1 MCNQSSKIALM
12 KKSRSTLILFLL
24 FIVFKSSSQ
33 DFQIT
38 QLRLEFINN
47 QLVITYNIDSKNA
60 PAKFQISIQIK
71 RQNGESINPKAITG
85 DIGENIKSGNTRRI
99 TWDMGKDSIY
109 LDEDISVEI
118 KGEKLI
124 KSFTKGSLILMS
136 TALPGLGQTKMTG
149 KPWLIGGIAA
159 YGALAGGIIFYNK
172 CYDTSVLFND
182 PLTPQDEKADLENK
196 GNKEFLISRIF
207 SVTAA
212 SIWVANIIWVAVA
225 PNYRQPMKHAK
236 LYIKPVTIP
245 DYQGAMLSLR
255 VDF

>member
-1 MCNQSSKIALM
+1 M
-12 KKSRSTLILFLL
+12 KKRISFLFLLFL

-71 RQNGESINPKAITG
+71 RQNGESINPKEITG

-109 LDEDISVEI
+109 LDEDISVKLTGDIIAESYS
-118 KGEKLI
+118 KGTLM
-124 KSFTKGSLILMS
+124 LMS
-136 TALPGLGQTKMTG
+136 TVFPGWGQTKMTG
-149 KPWLIGGIAA
+149 KSWWLGGVAA

>member
-1 MCNQSSKIALM
+1 M
-12 KKSRSTLILFLL
+12 KKKFLILFFL
-24 FIVFKSSSQ
+24 FIVSKSSSQ

-38 QLRLEFINN
+38 QLQLEFINN
-47 QLVITYNIDSKNA
+47 QLVITYNIKGKN
-60 PAKFQISIQIK
+60 PDNKFLISIEIK
-71 RQNGESINPKAITG
+71 KQNGEPIKANAITG
-85 DIGENIKSGNTRRI
+85 DIGKNIKPGDARKI
-99 TWDMGKDSIY
+99 IWDIGKDSIF
-109 LDEDISVEI
+109 LDEDIFVKLTGDKIAESYS
-118 KGEKLI
+118 KGK
-124 KSFTKGSLILMS
+124 LILMS
-136 TALPGLGQTKMTG
+136 TVLPGWGQTKMTG
-149 KPWLIGGIAA
+149 QPWWLGGVAA

-172 CYDTSVLFND
+172 CYDTSVIFND
-182 PLTPQDEKADLENK
+182 PLTPQNEKAALEDK

-245 DYQGAMLSLR
+245 NYQGAMLSLR

>member
-1 MCNQSSKIALM
+1 M
-12 KKSRSTLILFLL
+12 KKRISFLFLLFL

-60 PAKFQISIQIK
+60 PAKFQISIHIK
-71 RQNGESINPKAITG
+71 RQNGESINPKEITG

-109 LDEDISVEI
+109 LDEDISV
-118 KGEKLI
+118 KLTGDI
-124 KSFTKGSLILMS
+124 IAESFTKGSLILMS

-149 KPWLIGGIAA
+149 QPWWLGGVAA